1 MRASWIAVHAAL
13 AIVAL
18 RVWNMLLLKE
28 HLDRPVVVAA
38 WLGGGFALF
47 LAARGIA
54 RLTPEPQRGRL
65 QRGYAAIEG
74 PELSLVALLFVLLF
88 LFHWGFARAASD
100 GREYFIQVRS
110 LIIDGDLDLSNE
122 NAAFGVRGTAGNFAF
137 GAPLLWAPFFILAH
151 LWLGLLNLLG
161 GDYPRNGFFNPYQ
174 RAVGLGSLV
183 YGYAALVMIYRLL
196 SQYFSRRLSA
206 ASTIA
211 ITGGSFIVWYLVAD
225 NSMSHGAS
233 MFAVTLFI
241 YMWHQTRGDRSVK
254 RWALLGAAAG
264 LMSMVRWQN
273 LLFVVFPAVEEVGYL
288 IARARGAGASI
299 AGPEQRTSR
308 PDSGAEPIIGAG
320 GGDASWMRVAAARY
334 VAFAATF
341 LIVFSPQLVFWK
353 AVRGSWFSP
362 PTGAHGAEFAAPAI
376 GDVLFSADRGLFSWT
391 PLLLVAVLGLIPF
404 TRRHRQFGSLMIAA
418 LALQVYINAT
428 VEWSGHGFGARR
440 FAGCALIFA
449 VGLAALLHWMRQRPA
464 LAPAV
469 LVGVLVVTNVF
480 FMAGMRSGDIPPT
493 GTVRFENMVGA
504 TTARVGNPFALP
516 MSALTALRF
525 GADLGFY
532 ERIGAQTFNNL
543 RIDVGGD
550 NDHRFLLRGWSG
562 AEAGADFTFRWS
574 DGPESTLVVPLKEAA
589 DYRLELR
596 CAPFLPAGSERQV
609 VAVWINDELV
619 ERVAIT
625 PGMQTYRVAVPAAV
639 LRPRFNEIRL
649 QYAWT
654 ASPRSVG
661 ASNDDRELALQCTG
675 ISLIREG

>member
-18 RVWNMLLLKE
+18 RVWNILLLKE

-38 WLGGGFALF
+38 WLVSGFVLF
-47 LAARGIA
+47 GVARRIA

-65 QRGYAAIEG
+65 QRGYASIEG
-74 PELSLVALLFVLLF
+74 PELSLVVLLFVLLF

-100 GREYFIQVRS
+100 GREYFVQVRS
-110 LIIDGDLDLSNE
+110 LVMDWDLDLSNE
-122 NAAFGVRGTAGNFAF
+122 NDVFGVRGTAGNFAF
-137 GAPLLWAPFFILAH
+137 GAALLWAPFFVLAH

-174 RAVGLGSLV
+174 RAVGVASLV
-183 YGYAALVMIYRLL
+183 YGFAALVMIYRLL

-211 ITGGSFIVWYLVAD
+211 ITCGSFIVWYLVAD

-241 YMWHQTRGDRSVK
+241 YMWHQTRGDGSAK

-273 LLFVVFPAVEEVGYL
+273 LLFVIFPAVEELGNVV
-288 IARARGAGASI
+288 ARVRGAAPDGEPVESETSDAPATPD
-299 AGPEQRTSR
+299 AG
-308 PDSGAEPIIGAG
+308 
-320 GGDASWMRVAAARY
+320 SWAHAAARY
-334 VAFAATF
+334 AAFAAAF
-341 LIVFSPQLVFWK
+341 LVVFSPQFAFWK

-362 PTGAHGAEFAAPAI
+362 PTGAHGAQLAAPAI

-404 TRRHRQFGSLMIAA
+404 TRRHRRFGGLLIAA

-440 FAGCALIFA
+440 FANCALIFA
-449 VGLAALLHWMRQRPA
+449 IGLAALLSWMRQRPA
-464 LAPAV
+464 LAPAL
-469 LVGVLVVTNVF
+469 LVGVLVVTNIF

-493 GTVRFENMVGA
+493 GTVRFEDMVGA
-504 TTARVGNPFALP
+504 TTARVGNPFSLP

-525 GADLGFY
+525 GTDLGFY
-532 ERIGAQTFNNL
+532 ERIGTQTFNNL
-543 RIDVGGD
+543 LIDIGGN
-550 NDHRFLLRGWSG
+550 NDPRFLLHGWSVP
-562 AEAGADFTFRWS
+562 EAAADFTFRWS
-574 DGPESTLVVPLKEAA
+574 DGQESTLVVPLKEAA
-589 DYRLELR
+589 EYRLELR
-596 CAPFLPAGSERQV
+596 CAPFLPAESERQV
-609 VAVWINDELV
+609 VAVWINDELA
-619 ERVAIT
+619 ERVAIR
-625 PGMQTYRVAVPAAV
+625 PGMQTYWVAVPAAM
-639 LRPRFNEIRL
+639 LRPGFNEIRL

-661 ASNDDRELALQCTG
+661 ESNDARELAIQCDS
-675 ISLIREG
+675 ISLIRDG